1 MKMSEDK
8 PAVSTLI
15 SRYGEGFI
23 EVEQEKHRCA
33 IILMPERPVR
43 PWPVAGHEELVLE
56 NFSLLLEFDPEVILL
71 GTGGNLYF
79 PSAEISRYFLTRNI
93 GFEVM
98 PSAAACRTYNILAS
112 EGRQVLAAL
121 LPP

>member
-8 PAVSTLI
+8 AATSTLI
-15 SRYGEGFI
+15 SRYGDGFI
-23 EVEQEKHRCA
+23 EVEQEEHRCA

-43 PWPVAGHEELVLE
+43 PWPVPGHEELVLE
-56 NFSLLLEFDPEVILL
+56 NFLLLLEYGPEVILL
-71 GTGGNLYF
+71 GTGENLHF
-79 PSAEISRYFLTRNI
+79 PSPEIGRYFLTRNI

-98 PSAAACRTYNILAS
+98 PSTAACRTYNILAS